1 MIKIEVEETKLFVQ
15 QKWFS
20 KDVIEFLESHNFELI
35 YRDFEYFRNQ
45 YNLLFVRKCESL
57 EVSKKFMEE
66 YWRQDVLISFR
77 DCFINLI
84 KQRHFK
90 VELKS
95 FILQFIGPNLRN
107 MLKKIG
113 LTRSS

>member
-1 MIKIEVEETKLFVQ
+1 
-15 QKWFS
+15 
-20 KDVIEFLESHNFELI
+20 
-35 YRDFEYFRNQ
+35 
-45 YNLLFVRKCESL
+45 
-57 EVSKKFMEE
+57 MEE

>member
-45 YNLLFVRKCESL
+45 YQITQIERQ
-57 EVSKKFMEE
+57 KK
-66 YWRQDVLISFR
+66 
-77 DCFINLI
+77 
-84 KQRHFK
+84 
-90 VELKS
+90 
-95 FILQFIGPNLRN
+95 
-107 MLKKIG
+107 
-113 LTRSS
+113 